1 MRNLFK
7 FIIRYHVT
15 LLFIVIESFSLFLTI
30 QTNSFQRASFI
41 NSSTEI
47 SGNIYSWFSSVTEYI
62 SVKEDNEKLA
72 KENTE
77 LRKLLKSNYINNVLT
92 LKTINDSIYK
102 QKYDYFTA
110 KVVNNSV
117 IHQNNY
123 LTLNKGYNQ
132 GARKDMAVINPQ
144 GIVGI
149 IKDVSPNFSIVIPAI
164 NINAHISAKIK
175 KWGCFGTL
183 SWDGK
188 DYRKAQLNE
197 IPFHIKL
204 VKGDTL
210 VTSGYSSMFPEGIM
224 VGTVS
229 DFDLNDGKDF
239 YNININLSTDFMSL
253 NHVYIISNLYKD
265 EQEKLEN
272 GISHD

>member
-15 LLFIVIESFSLFLTI
+15 LLFIVIEFVSLFLTI

-41 NSSTEI
+41 NSSNEI
-47 SGNIYSWFSSVTEYI
+47 SGNIYNWFSSVSEYI
-62 SVKEDNEKLA
+62 SVKDDNDKLA
-72 KENTE
+72 NENIA

-92 LKTINDSIYK
+92 LKTVNDSVYK
-102 QKYDYFTA
+102 QKYDYLSA
-110 KVVNNSV
+110 KVINNSV

-123 LTLNKGYNQ
+123 LTLNKGYKQ
-132 GARKDMAVINPQ
+132 GVRKDMAVINPQ

-149 IKDVSPNFSIVIPAI
+149 IKDVSANFSIVIPAI

-175 KWGCFGTL
+175 KWGCFGTI

-204 VKGDTL
+204 IKGDTL
-210 VTSGYSSMFPEGIM
+210 ITSGYSSMFPEGIM
-224 VGTVS
+224 VGTIS

-253 NHVYIISNLYKD
+253 NHVYVISNLFKE
-265 EQEKLEN
+265 EQEKLEKTI
-272 GISHD
+272 GHD

>member
-15 LLFIVIESFSLFLTI
+15 LLFIVIESLSLFLTI

-47 SGNIYSWFSSVTEYI
+47 SGNIYSWFSSITEYI

-72 KENTE
+72 KENLE

-102 QKYDYFTA
+102 LKYDYFTA

-132 GARKDMAVINPQ
+132 GVRKDMAVINPQ

-149 IKDVSPNFSIVIPAI
+149 IKDVSQNFSIVIPAI

-175 KWGCFGTL
+175 KWGCFGTI

-197 IPFHIKL
+197 IPFNIKL
-204 VKGDTL
+204 IKGDTL

-253 NHVYIISNLYKD
+253 NHVYIISNIYKE
-265 EQEKLEN
+265 EQAKLEN
-272 GISHD
+272 VINHD

>member
-1 MRNLFK
+1 
-7 FIIRYHVT
+7 
-15 LLFIVIESFSLFLTI
+15 
-30 QTNSFQRASFI
+30 
-41 NSSTEI
+41 
-47 SGNIYSWFSSVTEYI
+47 
-62 SVKEDNEKLA
+62 
-72 KENTE
+72 
-77 LRKLLKSNYINNVLT
+77 
-92 LKTINDSIYK
+92 
-102 QKYDYFTA
+102 
-110 KVVNNSV
+110 
-117 IHQNNY
+117 
-123 LTLNKGYNQ
+123 
-132 GARKDMAVINPQ
+132 MAVINPQ

-149 IKDVSPNFSIVIPAI
+149 IKDVSQNFSIVIPAI

-175 KWGCFGTL
+175 KWGCFGTI

-204 VKGDTL
+204 IKGDTL

-253 NHVYIISNLYKD
+253 NHVYIISNIYKE
-265 EQEKLEN
+265 EQAKLEN
-272 GISHD
+272 VINHD

>member
-1 MRNLFK
+1 MADL
-7 FIIRYHVT
+7 IRAQ
-15 LLFIVIESFSLFLTI
+15 LCTI
-30 QTNSFQRASFI
+30 QNNSFQRASFI
-41 NSSTEI
+41 NSSNEI
-47 SGNIYSWFSSVTEYI
+47 SGNIYNWTNYI
-62 SVKEDNEKLA
+62 SEYLSVKGENEKLA
-72 KENTE
+72 KENIE
-77 LRKLLKSNYINNVLT
+77 LRKLLKSNYISNVS
-92 LKTINDSIYK
+92 TIKIVNDSIYK
-102 QKYDYFTA
+102 QKYDFFLA
-110 KVVNNSV
+110 KVINNSV
-117 IHQNNY
+117 IRQNNY

-132 GARKDMAVINPQ
+132 GVRKDMAVINPQ

-149 IKDVSPNFSIVIPAI
+149 IKDVSTNFSIVIPAI

-224 VGTVS
+224 VGTIS
-229 DFDLNDGKDF
+229 DYDLNDGKDF
-239 YNININLSTDFMSL
+239 YNINVNLSTDFMSL
-253 NHVYIISNLYKD
+253 NNVYVISYLYKN
-265 EQEKLEN
+265 EQEKLESGLN
-272 GISHD
+272 HD